1 MKTKLQDRRFAK
13 IAAATALAVASILAL
28 LAVPFLSPE
37 VRAHNITVSR
47 YEAGQMTYLDNKEL
61 VKLQRDLATFLSGAG
76 SRK

>member
-1 MKTKLQDRRFAK
+1 
-13 IAAATALAVASILAL
+13 LAHLNVSA
-28 LAVPFLSPE
+28 E

-61 VKLQRDLATFLSGAG
+61 VKLQRDLASFLRDTV